1 MSLMLILL
9 PPYLLI
15 AALAVRRRALGLIEQ
30 LRPLLPDPRE
40 AERAIGTL
48 RDGWKRVWLP
58 GTLAGLAMGFWNA
71 PLRVAF
77 VESPTPT
84 TDGTIA
90 LGQQVRFE
98 LHRLERLEPLA
109 RSGLLDVL
117 VIAGAL
123 ALSPLQSL
131 DAEFRWYNYSF
142 ALLVAIPASAGL
154 LLWPVSAVQARIR
167 REKRRRLAQLD
178 GRIDAHGRRDDDEA
192 IARLETLLAH
202 RDRIA
207 SQRTWL
213 FSTDLVSRVLLYLVI
228 PPLAWAGAALVERF
242 VDRALGG

>member
-1 MSLMLILL
+1 MWLWLVIGLL
-9 PPYLLI
+9 
-15 AALAVRRRALGLIEQ
+15 LAVRIQAAHAFRR
-30 LRPLLPDPRE
+30 
-40 AERAIGTL
+40 
-48 RDGWKRVWLP
+48 
-58 GTLAGLAMGFWNA
+58 
-71 PLRVAF
+71 
-77 VESPTPT
+77 
-84 TDGTIA
+84 